1 MIRIFFFLFGI
12 SLMIYS
18 FSYLIICLNVINIG
32 YNFLDYVNF
41 IGSRF
46 SAYLWIVGFIIVILT
61 FFIKG
66 DMKK

>member
-18 FSYLIICLNVINIG
+18 FSYLIVCLNVINVG
-32 YNFLDYVNF
+32 YNFFSYVNF
-41 IGSRF
+41 IGSRV
-46 SAYLWIVGFIIVILT
+46 SSYLWIVGFIIVILT

-66 DMKK
+66 DGKI